1 MGIAK
6 SLRKAGRL
14 SSFGKGLS
22 DVLNSITQ
30 EDSLD
35 QYLQLV
41 NQKAGDIRG
50 RFEGQPNPE
59 RQSMFES
66 TFNDPFLMGRSGGD
80 REFLLQNIL
89 NEPGKTPDPMANKK
103 ALGDIAEFVLS
114 SLGKKGIDENLKQSS
129 ISGLDLLRQSLAPDK
144 KAGPKL
150 KGINPEYDV
159 YDETTGKLVK
169 EGDQKPTT
177 MKTGDKFKGIS
188 AKGYWEVDN
197 SDPANPQL
205 KWIENEDYKPDPTG
219 KDDSYADFS
228 KLIGEVGE
236 GIGKINLIKTAK
248 QDSKSKLF
256 NVPDPFGL
264 GNYELTQEELNTLKE
279 QVKTIYSDKAITL
292 VTQQGL
298 QPAVE
303 DMRLILK
310 KENNNI
316 NKAISKFKE
325 LNPDFTPDQIRILK
339 DYFTLFLQ

>member
-30 EDSLD
+30 EDS
-35 QYLQLV
+35 QEKYMELV
-41 NQKAGDIRG
+41 NQVANKMKG

-59 RQSMFES
+59 RQSMSES
-66 TFNDPFLMGRSGGD
+66 TFEDPFLTSRSGMSRD
-80 REFLLQNIL
+80 LMLKNIM
-89 NEPGKTPDPMANKK
+89 NEPEKTPDPMANKK

-114 SLGKKGIDENLKQSS
+114 SLGKKGVDENIKQSA
-129 ISGLDLLRQSLAPDK
+129 ISGLDLFRQSLAPDK
-144 KAGPKL
+144 KQTKL

-169 EGDQKPTT
+169 EGDQKTAG
-177 MKTGDKFKGIS
+177 MKPGDKFKGIS

-205 KWIENEDYKPDPTG
+205 VWKDNPDYKPDPTG
-219 KDDSYADFS
+219 KDSYADFS

-248 QDSKSKLF
+248 QDAKSKLYS
-256 NVPDPFGL
+256 VPDPFGL

-292 VTQQGL
+292 TTQQGL

-303 DMRLILK
+303 DIRKLLK
-310 KENNNI
+310 KENNNLD
-316 NKAISKFKE
+316 KAMKKFSE
-325 LNPDFTPDQIRILK
+325 FNPDVTPDQIRILK